1 MDWERIHK
9 EAFVFDLHAHPSLK
23 VSLFGRILTLNNKA
37 GKQFDPFSARTDFP
51 KLRAGGVNGL
61 LSVVYAPE
69 EGLLRDCTPLRW
81 VKAFYP
87 TRDPIFTGKDFDVAV
102 GMLER
107 IEEVVADALDPETGE
122 SLGMVAHSVG
132 ELDAVVNQP
141 DDERIVLVHSIEGA
155 HTLDGNLS
163 NLDRFFE
170 LGVSYMTLAH
180 FYENGVAPPVFPFPE
195 DMQALGCF
203 RERRD
208 LTLGLTGLGEQVV
221 ERMKELGM
229 LIDVTHCTPVARQH
243 VYNIVQEKAP
253 LLATHVGTYEIN
265 PNPYNISDDEARL
278 IADSGGLIGVIFMNY
293 WLAPYTR
300 KRGIDFVVQTI
311 QHFVDVAGIDHVG
324 IGSDFDGFT
333 DPPDDLKDASYLPF
347 LTQRLV
353 AEGFTD
359 VDIHKLLGGNA
370 LRVLRDGWGKRT

>member
-1 MDWERIHK
+1 
-9 EAFVFDLHAHPSLK
+9 
-23 VSLFGRILTLNNKA
+23 
-37 GKQFDPFSARTDFP
+37 
-51 KLRAGGVNGL
+51 
-61 LSVVYAPE
+61 
-69 EGLLRDCTPLRW
+69 
-81 VKAFYP
+81 
-87 TRDPIFTGKDFDVAV
+87 
-102 GMLER
+102 
-107 IEEVVADALDPETGE
+107 
-122 SLGMVAHSVG
+122 
-132 ELDAVVNQP
+132 
-141 DDERIVLVHSIEGA
+141 
-155 HTLDGNLS
+155 
-163 NLDRFFE
+163 
-170 LGVSYMTLAH
+170 
-180 FYENGVAPPVFPFPE
+180 
-195 DMQALGCF
+195 MQVLGCF

-221 ERMKELGM
+221 ERMNELGM

-253 LLATHVGTYEIN
+253 LLASHVGTYEIN

-311 QHFVDVAGIDHVG
+311 QHFVDIAGIEHVG

-333 DPPDDLKDASYLPF
+333 DPPDDLKDASDLPF

-370 LRVLRDGWGKRT
+370 LRVLRDGWGMRT

>member
-1 MDWERIHK
+1 
-9 EAFVFDLHAHPSLK
+9 
-23 VSLFGRILTLNNKA
+23 
-37 GKQFDPFSARTDFP
+37 
-51 KLRAGGVNGL
+51 
-61 LSVVYAPE
+61 
-69 EGLLRDCTPLRW
+69 LRW
-81 VKAFYP
+81 VKALYP
-87 TRDPIFTGKDFDVAV
+87 TRDPIFTENDFDVAV

-122 SLGMVAHSVG
+122 SLGVVARSVD
-132 ELDAVVNQP
+132 ELDAVVNHP

-155 HTLDGNLS
+155 HTIDGNLS
-163 NLDRFFE
+163 NLDRLFE
-170 LGVSYMTLAH
+170 LGVAYMTLAH
-180 FYENGVAPPVFPFPE
+180 FYENGVAAPVFPFPE

-221 ERMKELGM
+221 ERMNELGM
-229 LIDVTHCTPVARQH
+229 LIDVTHCTPVARRH

-265 PNPYNISDDEARL
+265 PNPYNISDDETRL

-311 QHFVDVAGIDHVG
+311 QHFVDVAGIEHIG

-359 VDIHKLLGGNA
+359 VGIHKLLGGNA